1 VSVGEGMAGQA
12 DKVQESISW
21 ILRLVV
27 SLILPVWGVALIVIG
42 FKYGSAWWIASG
54 IAIGAAGAIIFF
66 IGSPLMDI
74 ATRER

>member
-1 VSVGEGMAGQA
+1 MAGQA

-42 FKYGSAWWIASG
+42 LKYGSA
-54 IAIGAAGAIIFF
+54 
-66 IGSPLMDI
+66 
-74 ATRER
+74 

>member
-1 VSVGEGMAGQA
+1 MAGQA

-42 FKYGSAWWIASG
+42 LKYGSAWWIASG
-54 IAIGAAGAIIFF
+54 VAIGATGVIIF
-66 IGSPLMDI
+66 IGSPLI
-74 ATRER
+74 EFVIGER